1 MWNGGHFIN
10 LNNQL
15 TEELN
20 LNNICKQ
27 SDILTKT
34 LIQTE
39 EIVLGTTQQ
48 TFFGTYKNKIL
59 FTRLLN
65 NNTDNY

>member
-1 MWNGGHFIN
+1 MEWWPFRKFKH
-10 LNNQL
+10 QL
-15 TEELN
+15 TEWLI

-27 SDILTKT
+27 SDVLTKT

-39 EIVLGTTQQ
+39 EIVLVTTRQ

>member
-39 EIVLGTTQQ
+39 EIVLGTTRQ